1 MLIDYAAIT
10 HVGRV
15 RKNNEDAYLVS
26 ALDGDE
32 PLVNGLGPMP
42 QLCQAGILAAVADGM
57 GGAASGE
64 IAAREGLASIAVNLF
79 GHWGRFPAHQASEK
93 ALLRALKHAV
103 EEASSAIL
111 RYADTERA
119 SRGMGS
125 TLTAAVIWKGHAY
138 IAQVGD
144 SRAYVFRKPRLV
156 QITEDQ
162 TLVRQMIASGQITPE
177 EARTHP
183 QRSMITQALGCPVP
197 IQAVV
202 SRVALRRGDRLLIS
216 SDGLHG
222 ELSETFIA
230 DVLMDSPSAGLCLER
245 LAEAALARGG
255 RDNLTGLLLTLDDP
269 GLAMPDPFE
278 AVRIVEP
285 TLPVHRDTRPT
296 DDKPVDTRP
305 LFDRLGRLLRR
316 DS

>member
-42 QLCQAGILAAVADGM
+42 STCVAGILAAVADGM

-64 IAAREGLASIAVNLF
+64 IASREGLASVAVNLF
-79 GHWGRFPAHQASEK
+79 GHWGRFPAHLANELGLLK
-93 ALLRALKHAV
+93 ALKQAV
-103 EEASSAIL
+103 EGASSAVL
-111 RYADTERA
+111 RYADADRA

-144 SRAYVFRKPRLV
+144 SRAYVYRRPGLV
-156 QITEDQ
+156 QVTEDQ
-162 TLVRQMIASGQITPE
+162 TLVREMISNGTLTAE
-177 EARTHP
+177 EARFHP
-183 QRSMITQALGCPVP
+183 QRSMITQALGAP
-197 IQAVV
+197 IPIKAVL
-202 SRVALRRGDRLLIS
+202 SRVALRRGDRLLLC

-222 ELSETFIA
+222 ELPDERIA
-230 DVLMDSPSAGLCLER
+230 YHLARGESASLTLE
-245 LAEAALARGG
+245 ALAQEALGRGG

-269 GLAMPDPFE
+269 GLAMPDLHEP
-278 AVRIVEP
+278 VRIVEP
-285 TLPVHRDTRPT
+285 QLDTGPLAPRGDAPEPPVIN
-296 DDKPVDTRP
+296 
-305 LFDRLGRLLRR
+305 RLGRLLRGNT
-316 DS
+316 

>member
-42 QLCQAGILAAVADGM
+42 NTCHAGILAAVADGM

-64 IAAREGLASIAVNLF
+64 IASREGLASVAVNLF
-79 GHWGRFPAHQASEK
+79 GHWGRFPAHLANEMGLLK
-93 ALLRALKHAV
+93 ALKQAV
-103 EEASSAIL
+103 EGASSAVL
-111 RYADTERA
+111 RYADAERS

-138 IAQVGD
+138 VAQVGD
-144 SRAYVFRKPRLV
+144 SRAYVYRKPNLV

-162 TLVRQMIASGQITPE
+162 TLVREMISNGSITAE
-177 EARTHP
+177 QAKTHP
-183 QRSMITQALGCPVP
+183 QRSMITQALGAPVP
-197 IQAVV
+197 IRAVL
-202 SRVALRRGDRLLIS
+202 SRVALRRGDRLLLC

-222 ELSETFIA
+222 EIPDEHLALMLSRGDPANLT
-230 DVLMDSPSAGLCLER
+230 LE
-245 LAEAALARGG
+245 AMAQEALARGG

-269 GLAMPDPFE
+269 GLAMPNLYEP
-278 AVRIVEP
+278 VRIVEP
-285 TLPVHRDTRPT
+285 QLSSDPLLANEDTHPNQ
-296 DDKPVDTRP
+296 PIIN
-305 LFDRLGRLLRR
+305 RLGRFLRGNT
-316 DS
+316 